1 MILGEAHLGLKL
13 ITGDAVQSQ
22 LRRRR
27 SPWLFKTVPTAAVDL
42 ELAAGWQIAKVN
54 RASVRLKRAKP
65 IDEALEDEVW
75 SLLARLGF
83 TEMSAGR
90 RFQIPV
96 GGQGGPTK
104 QIDVM
109 ACDDETALVVECKA
123 SVNVAP
129 RPLGKDL
136 AEAHG
141 LRGSVARSLRQHY
154 GLKKRIGLLFVTRN
168 IVWGRA
174 DKSRAYEF
182 GIRVLNENDLDYFS
196 RLADIIGS
204 AARHQLQAEIFGDQT
219 IEGLN
224 RKVPA
229 VRGRIGGKRFYQFT
243 IEPERLLKIAF
254 VSHRARLDAE
264 SIGAYQRMLRRGRL
278 RSIREYIDG
287 GGVFPTNVVVNF
299 RTRRRFDAGSDKPE
313 GDIALGTLYLP
324 NSYKSAWII
333 DGQHRLYGFA
343 GSKWAKSTQLPV
355 LAFEELPPA
364 QEAAM
369 FVDINNKQVKVP
381 RNLLVELMSELYWD
395 STDPEEA
402 YHALLSRTVSVLG
415 RELGSPFRNRIV
427 QEGDSQTPD
436 TPLTVT
442 AIYEGIKKSG
452 LVGTVRKGV
461 FNPGPLYEVDSMGA
475 LRRTVDVLTAYFGR
489 FADRLPDHWARGNGE
504 GGYLC
509 TNNGLSALL
518 LVLEQVVEHLDRHAE
533 FRAWQATPE
542 ELAEAIRSY
551 QEPIIQWFAKAT
563 PADIRHYRRQVG
575 NVGQRQAAFGM
586 MELINAEKTGFDPP
600 GLQSYLKSQDQTGT
614 NAARLLMPELQL
626 RIHDTTLR
634 LLVGKFGDDESGW
647 WRKGVPERVRTE
659 VAARREASP
668 EGGAYDQFFELLDYR
683 AIATAHWE
691 QFQPY
696 FAIGDGRSKE
706 KQLGWFSSLNG
717 IRNRVA
723 HPERGPVSEDEL
735 AFIESVME
743 HFEGLADT
751 LPADRGS

>member
-1 MILGEAHLGLKL
+1 M
-13 ITGDAVQSQ
+13 
-22 LRRRR
+22 
-27 SPWLFKTVPTAAVDL
+27 FKTVPTAAVDA
-42 ELAAGWQIAKVN
+42 EVAAGWQVANVN
-54 RASVRLKRAKP
+54 RASIRLKRAKP
-65 IDEALEDEVW
+65 IDEGLEDEVW
-75 SLLARLGF
+75 SLLARIGF

-90 RFQIPV
+90 RFQVPL
-96 GGQGGPTK
+96 GEPGGPTK
-104 QIDVM
+104 QIDVL
-109 ACDDETALVVECKA
+109 AADDETALVVECKA
-123 SVNVAP
+123 ATSMGP

-141 LRGSVARSLRQHY
+141 LRGAVSRALRQHY

-168 IVWGRA
+168 IVWGQADKARA
-174 DKSRAYEF
+174 DQF
-182 GIRVLNENDLDYFS
+182 GIRVLTENDLDYFL

-204 AARHQLQAEIFGDQT
+204 AARHQLQAEIFGDQA

-229 VRGRIGGKRFYQFT
+229 VRGRIGGRRFYQFT

-278 RSIREYIDG
+278 RSIREYIEA

-299 RTRRRFDAGSDKPE
+299 RTKRRFDAGPEKLE
-313 GDIALGTLYLP
+313 GDVALGTLYLP
-324 NSYKSAWII
+324 NSFKSAWII

-369 FVDINNKQVKVP
+369 FVDINNKQVRVP

-395 STDPEEA
+395 SSDPEEA

-442 AIYEGIKKSG
+442 AIYEAIKKSG

-461 FNPGPLYEVDSMGA
+461 FNPGPLYERDSMGA
-475 LRRTVDVLTAYFGR
+475 LRRTVDVLSGYFDR
-489 FADRLPDHWARGNGE
+489 FATRLPDHWARGNGE

-509 TNNGLSALL
+509 TNNGLTALL
-518 LVLEQVVEHLDRHAE
+518 LVLEQVIGHLDRHAS
-533 FRAWQATPE
+533 FRAWQASPA
-542 ELAEAIRSY
+542 ELLESVRPY
-551 QEPIIQWFAKAT
+551 QEPVIEWFAKAA
-563 PADIRHYRRQVG
+563 PAEVRHYRRQVG

-586 MELINAEKTGFDPP
+586 MELIHAVKPGFDPP
-600 GLQSYLKSQDQTGT
+600 GLQAYLKSQDQTGT
-614 NAARLLMPELQL
+614 NAARQLMPELQL

-634 LLVGKFGDDESGW
+634 LLIGKYGQDETGW
-647 WRKGVPERVRTE
+647 WRKGVPEKVRTE

-683 AIATAHWE
+683 AIAAAQWE

-696 FAIGDGRSKE
+696 FAYGDGRGKE
-706 KQLGWFSSLNG
+706 KQLSWFSSLNG
-717 IRNRVA
+717 IRNRIA
-723 HPERGPVSEDEL
+723 HPERGPVSEEEL
-735 AFIESVME
+735 AFIESLME
-743 HFEGLADT
+743 HFEGLANT
-751 LPADRGS
+751 LPPDGGQDG

>member
-1 MILGEAHLGLKL
+1 MAGVGGVLNL
-13 ITGDAVQSQ
+13 ISGDELQSQ

-27 SPWLFKTVPTAAVDL
+27 SPWVFKTVPTTAVDT
-42 ELAAGWQIAKVN
+42 ELAAGWQIANVN

-75 SLLARLGF
+75 SLLARIGF
-83 TEMSAGR
+83 TEMSVGR
-90 RFQIPV
+90 RFQIPL
-96 GGQGGPTK
+96 GEHGGPTK
-104 QIDVM
+104 QIDVL
-109 ACDDETALVVECKA
+109 AADDETALVVECKA
-123 SVNVAP
+123 AASVGP

-141 LRGSVARSLRQHY
+141 LRGSVSKALRQHY

-168 IVWGRA
+168 IVWGQADKARA
-174 DKSRAYEF
+174 DQF
-182 GIRVLNENDLDYFS
+182 GIRVLNENDLEYFL
-196 RLADIIGS
+196 RLADIIGP
-204 AARHQLQAEIFGDQT
+204 AARHQLQAEIFGDQA

-264 SIGAYQRMLRRGRL
+264 SVGAYQRMLRKGRL
-278 RSIREYIDG
+278 RSIRDYIEA

-299 RTRRRFDAGSDKPE
+299 RNKRRFDAGLEKLE
-313 GDIALGTLYLP
+313 GDVALGTLYLP
-324 NSYKSAWII
+324 NSYKSAWVI

-369 FVDINNKQVKVP
+369 FVDINNKQVRVP
-381 RNLLVELMSELYWD
+381 RNLLVELMSELYWE
-395 STDPEEA
+395 SSDPEEA

-442 AIYEGIKKSG
+442 AIYEAIKKSG

-461 FNPGPLYEVDSMGA
+461 FNPGPLFERDSMGA
-475 LRRTVDVLTAYFGR
+475 LRRTVDVLSAYFAR
-489 FADRLPDHWARGNGE
+489 FATKLPDHWARGNAE

-509 TNNGLSALL
+509 TNNGLTALL
-518 LVLEQVVEHLDRHAE
+518 IVLEQVIEHLDRHGS
-533 FRAWQATPE
+533 FRAWQATPT
-542 ELAEAIRSY
+542 ELVEAIAPY
-551 QEPIIQWFAKAT
+551 QEPVINWFAKAA
-563 PADIRHYRRQVG
+563 PAEIRHYRRQVG

-586 MELINAEKTGFDPP
+586 MELIHAEKPGFDPP
-600 GLQSYLKSQDQTGT
+600 GLQTYLKTQDQTGT
-614 NAARLLMPELQL
+614 NAARQLMPDLQL

-634 LLVGKFGDDESGW
+634 LLVGKYGEDESGW
-647 WRKGVPERVRTE
+647 WRKGVPEKVRTE

-683 AIATAHWE
+683 AIAAAQWE

-696 FAIGDGRSKE
+696 FAYGDGRGKE
-706 KQLGWFSSLNG
+706 KQLSWFSSLNG
-717 IRNRVA
+717 IRNRIA
-723 HPERGPVSEDEL
+723 HPERGPVSEEEL
-735 AFIESVME
+735 AFIESLME

-751 LPADRGS
+751 LPTDGGA